1 MLVLCGCWNVWIDK
15 VCWYCVAVGMCG
27 LINSLL
33 NSRANYVYVPM
44 QYNSLW
50 SADYFY
56 VPINYNFVVSTHHRY
71 CNYIY
76 CLNYLLFSPFTAPHC
91 LLFRTVCVCCVVNI
105 DSGTAQTAYW

>member
-15 VCWYCVAVGMCG
+15 LSAEQQGYLSKCSIIVW
-27 LINSLL
+27 S
-33 NSRANYVYVPM
+33 ANYVYVR
-44 QYNSLW
+44 
-50 SADYFY
+50 
-56 VPINYNFVVSTHHRY
+56 INYNSVVSTQHRY

-76 CLNYLLFSPFTAPHC
+76 CLNYLLLCFEAPHS